1 MKPEWG
7 HKRNCQSC
15 SARFYDLNK
24 NPATCPKCGKEFDP
38 STAVK
43 KRRGRPPLAEK
54 KKAEAEAAAV
64 AAKSKTKEDDLDVG
78 IETDEDIDIDEDD
91 ALLVT
96 DDDDDLEDTEVVPSL
111 PSREED

>member
-38 STAVK
+38 STAAK

-64 AAKSKTKEDDLDVG
+64 AAKSKAKEEEVDVG
-78 IETDEDIDIDEDD
+78 IETDEDIDIGEDD
-91 ALLVT
+91 ALLVA
-96 DDDDDLEDTEVVPSL
+96 DDDDLEDGDIVPTI
-111 PSREED
+111 PKKEED

>member
-54 KKAEAEAAAV
+54 KKAEAEAAA
-64 AAKSKTKEDDLDVG
+64 AAAESKIKEEEIDIV
-78 IETDEDIDIDEDD
+78 IEADEDIDIEEDD
-91 ALLVT
+91 ALLDT
-96 DDDDDLEDTEVVPSL
+96 DDDDDLEDNDVVPTIPKS
-111 PSREED
+111 EDD